1 MTQVADINVTVQLRI
16 LSQVKK
22 KKKSKSKGETKR
34 LLTLSMPQEL
44 KSASQPERSC
54 FSSMEL
60 PYSYRAVQMAE
71 ILDSNKRNLRNVYK
85 NVFKF

>member
-16 LSQVKK
+16 LSQVK

>member
-1 MTQVADINVTVQLRI
+1 MTQVADINDTVQLRI
-16 LSQVKK
+16 LSQV

-71 ILDSNKRNLRNVYK
+71 ILDSNKRNLRNVYI

>member
-1 MTQVADINVTVQLRI
+1 MTQVADINDTVQLRI

-22 KKKSKSKGETKR
+22 KSKSKGESKR

-71 ILDSNKRNLRNVYK
+71 ILDSNKRNLRNVYI